1 MNVLGKIF
9 VIANLIF
16 SVATA
21 ALIMVVYTTRT
32 NWHQHAAEWKK
43 QADAARSNAD
53 SYWQLVQ
60 DTRAAEKKRSDD
72 LESRLG
78 TASGNLTE
86 SEKQR
91 TLLAG
96 ELGRQKAAYEQI
108 VQDNKHVSEVSNRL
122 QKENGV
128 VKNQLNDANKMVVGL
143 EKEKADFRNR
153 AVDARIA
160 ADQEKERNE
169 RLLEDNERI
178 TLALEKAMAGVARGS
193 PGKGSVQKRPP
204 LEDLEGIVEASDA
217 QSGYVTITLG
227 SNHGLQKDQ
236 TLEVFRLAPK
246 GEYLGTIRI
255 FDVRADKAV
264 GKPISRPS
272 SPIQVGDRVASRIL
286 GS

>member
-32 NWHQHAAEWKK
+32 NWHQHAAEWEK
-43 QADAARSNAD
+43 QAKAAKSNAD

-60 DTRAAEKKRSDD
+60 DNRAAEKKRQDD
-72 LESRLG
+72 LESRLKV
-78 TASGNLTE
+78 ASDQRDE
-86 SEKQR
+86 SEKQK

-96 ELGRQKAAYEQI
+96 ELAKQQAANVQI
-108 VQDNKHVSEVSNRL
+108 AQDNKNLGEVNNRL
-122 QKENGV
+122 QKENALI
-128 VKNQLNDANKMVVGL
+128 KNQVNDANKMIVGL
-143 EKEKADFRNR
+143 EKEKSDFRNR

-169 RLLEDNERI
+169 RLLEDNERLTREMQKLI
-178 TLALEKAMAGVARGS
+178 AAAASPT
-193 PGKGSVQKRPP
+193 PGKGVAQKKPP
-204 LEDLEGIVEASDA
+204 LEDLEGVVEASDA

-227 SNHGLQKDQ
+227 SNHGLQKDH

-264 GKPISRPS
+264 GKPISRPA
-272 SPIQVGDRVASRIL
+272 SPIQAGDRVASRL
-286 GS
+286 